1 MERALGQLACP
12 AVLVRAPLGMFGQEP
27 PLYSGSVVAA
37 AQARIPQLTDVLVP
51 GVNHYT
57 ILLTTQGASAV
68 AEVIRGHL
76 ATA

>member
-1 MERALGQLACP
+1 M
-12 AVLVRAPLGMFGQEP
+12 
-27 PLYSGSVVAA
+27 
-37 AQARIPQLTDVLVP
+37 LVP

-68 AEVIRGHL
+68 AQVIRDRL